1 MALAQQSSGLLV
13 PDAGGGASR
22 TQAAQVSGLVAGAGP
37 AWRRLPRG
45 QAGPSPGG
53 LGPGTLGGIP
63 HSPERCLQDASTKLK
78 TRVRDSGEKRR
89 GDARAPERRTQPR
102 RPPPVAEGFRLTLKS
117 TRIPLV
123 AFPSCAGR
131 APSFPSPCLRCPR
144 RRRGLGRDGWLERP
158 AGAAPPLPRATG
170 LNGGH
175 RGRGQ
180 PPGEKTGRPC
190 HAKPDPASPPRPL
203 EPCPRWGRGA
213 LGERGRKR
221 SWRLPQGCR
230 FAEKPGPRTRSAAG
244 PAGNGREMRPPTRA
258 GTGTL
263 RYTLPALASQ
273 KRAKGPSPAA
283 PRLPPLQ

>member
-45 QAGPSPGG
+45 QARPSPGG
-53 LGPGTLGGIP
+53 LGPGTLRGIP

-78 TRVRDSGEKRR
+78 ARVRDSGEKRR
-89 GDARAPERRTQPR
+89 GDARAPERRTQLR
-102 RPPPVAEGFRLTLKS
+102 RPPPAAEGFRLTLKS
-117 TRIPLV
+117 TRIALPG
-123 AFPSCAGR
+123 CAGR
-131 APSFPSPCLRCPR
+131 APSFPSACLRCPR

-158 AGAAPPLPRATG
+158 AGAAPPLPRATV
-170 LNGGH
+170 LAE
-175 RGRGQ
+175 RG
-180 PPGEKTGRPC
+180 
-190 HAKPDPASPPRPL
+190 PPRP
-203 EPCPRWGRGA
+203 RAATGRGDRPPLSCEA
-213 LGERGRKR
+213 GSCVPAAAARA
-221 SWRLPQGCR
+221 LPQVGAR
-230 FAEKPGPRTRSAAG
+230 GPRGTRKEEKLAPSPGFPLRAEAG
-244 PAGNGREMRPPTRA
+244 SQNSVCGRSCWQWPGNAPATRA

-273 KRAKGPSPAA
+273 ECAKGPSPAA